1 MKQFILSLAIA
12 TFSLSSFAST
22 GMKPDFK
29 AGKSIAA
36 PYKRLVVYGN
46 LKVIL
51 VNADEKQVSI
61 HDQIGQTK
69 VNALYSKNELIIDGS
84 AVDEFSP
91 VTVRVPV
98 NQLEL
103 LEINGIASVIS
114 ENTLQLN
121 HLTVSMQGEGKIDI
135 KNTGSIKVKSDNGI
149 QFKTIKQKGQ
159 VTIH

>member
-1 MKQFILSLAIA
+1 MKQFILSLAISA
-12 TFSLSSFAST
+12 LSISAFAST
-22 GMKPDFK
+22 GMRPDFK
-29 AGKSIAA
+29 AGKAIAA

-51 VNADEKQVSI
+51 VNADEKQVAI
-61 HDQIGQTK
+61 HDQIGQSK
-69 VNALYSKNELIIDGS
+69 VNAVYSKNELVIDGS
-84 AVDEFSP
+84 AVDELNP

-103 LEINGIASVIS
+103 LEINGSASVYS

-121 HLTVSMQGEGKIDI
+121 HLTVFMQGEGKIDI
-135 KNTGSIKVKSDNGI
+135 KNTGSIQVKSDNGI

-159 VTIH
+159 VTIQ

>member
-1 MKQFILSLAIA
+1 MKQFILSLAISA
-12 TFSLSSFAST
+12 LSISAFAST

-29 AGKSIAA
+29 AGKALVA

-51 VNADEKQVSI
+51 VSADEKHVAIPEQT
-61 HDQIGQTK
+61 GQSK
-69 VNALYSKNELIIDGS
+69 VNALYSKNELVIDGS
-84 AVDEFSP
+84 AVDELSP

-98 NQLEL
+98 NQLEF
-103 LEINGIASVIS
+103 LEINGSATVVS
-114 ENTLQLN
+114 ENTLNLN

-135 KNTGSIKVKSDNGI
+135 RNTGSIQVKSDNGI

>member
-1 MKQFILSLAIA
+1 MKHFILTLA
-12 TFSLSSFAST
+12 LSSLGLGAFAST

-29 AGKSIAA
+29 AGKATAA

-51 VNADEKQVSI
+51 VNAEEKQVAI
-61 HDQIGQTK
+61 QEMVGQSK
-69 VNALYSKNELIIDGS
+69 VNALYSKNELVIDGS

-98 NQLEL
+98 NQLEF
-103 LEINGIASVIS
+103 LEINGSATVVS
-114 ENTLQLN
+114 ENTLNLN
-121 HLTVSMQGEGKIDI
+121 HLTVSMLGEGKIDI
-135 KNTGSIKVKSDNGI
+135 KNNGSIQVKSDNGI